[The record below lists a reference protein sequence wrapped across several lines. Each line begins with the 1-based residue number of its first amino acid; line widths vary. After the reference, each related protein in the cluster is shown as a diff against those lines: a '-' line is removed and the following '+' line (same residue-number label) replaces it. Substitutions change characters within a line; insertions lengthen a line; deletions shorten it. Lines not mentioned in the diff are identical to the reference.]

1 MSKDHT
7 TSGDNA
13 KTTASATLLEQALAQ
28 NEGVKDSLVAVA
40 DDLLLVSTVLK
51 QELPDNAQSAD
62 VAQALE
68 KHDEL
73 ETQVQEC
80 ASELE
85 SVNQALAS
93 EIGEREKLE
102 RALAASQQRWPNS
115 RPTRN
120 RPARVSCTGL
130 TVRRALPTLVLPLP
144 RSLAPGVVTLATS
157 AMLQP
162 EHQETHPCPHSAPSR
177 SRTTR
182 SSHALPACC

>member
-7 TSGDNA
+7 TTGDNA
-13 KTTASATLLEQALAQ
+13 KTTASETLLEQALAQ

-102 RALAASQQRWPNS
+102 RALAASQ
-115 RPTRN
+115 
-120 RPARVSCTGL
+120 A
-130 TVRRALPTLVLPLP
+130 AL
-144 RSLAPGVVTLATS
+144 AKQQADKK
-157 AMLQP
+157 
-162 EHQETHPCPHSAPSR
+162 
-177 SRTTR
+177 
-182 SSHALPACC
+182 